1 MLASL
6 AAIAIAY
13 LVGSVPV
20 AYLAGRV
27 TSGIDL
33 REHGSGNVGASNVG
47 ESISRRLMIVVGVVQ
62 IAQGLVAVLVARA
75 FDAGD
80 GVQAACGVAA
90 VLANDWNPWLRF
102 AGGRGIGTTIGV
114 LLALSPWALG
124 AFVVIAVAGAVVR
137 MVPQGMALA
146 LIATPIAAAVAGDG
160 SAIIVCCA
168 LLAALALTKRVLAN
182 GAPDAS
188 APRPDVWMW
197 RMLLDRDVRDRDAW
211 VRRGSDRSP
220 RRRGNAEPDL

>member
-1 MLASL
+1 MFASL

-13 LVGSVPV
+13 LIGSVPV
-20 AYLAGRV
+20 AYLAGRA
-27 TSGIDL
+27 SGADL
-33 REHGSGNVGASNVG
+33 RERGSGNVGASNVG
-47 ESISRRLMIVVGVVQ
+47 ESISRRLMVAVGLVQ
-62 IAQGLVAVLVARA
+62 IAQGLAAVLVARA

-124 AFVVIAVAGAVVR
+124 AFVVIAVAGAIVR
-137 MVPQGMALA
+137 TVPQGMALA
-146 LIATPIAAAVAGDG
+146 LIATPVAAVIARDD
-160 SAIIVCCA
+160 AAVIVCCA
-168 LLAALALTKRVLAN
+168 LLAAIALVKRVLAN
-182 GAPDAS
+182 GAPDAA

-197 RMLLDRDVRDRDAW
+197 RLLFDRDVRDRDSW
-211 VRRGSDRSP
+211 VRRGATGAP
-220 RRRGNAEPDL
+220 RRRGDAEIDL